1 MALTECHSNLLAQH
15 VSDLVLDGVFPHQLE
30 SRVWLIFPNANFRKG
45 DGDRTVAER
54 IPPCHGDRQKPL
66 RQRRPSIGTG
76 PDQRRTTHLCGV
88 YDRLVARRA
97 KLSDRNCGDSP
108 HSCGRHHRRTATADP
123 LGTCSRPQRPMPCG
137 SGKKFKHCHGAPKSL
152 H

>member
-1 MALTECHSNLLAQH
+1 
-15 VSDLVLDGVFPHQLE
+15 
-30 SRVWLIFPNANFRKG
+30 
-45 DGDRTVAER
+45 
-54 IPPCHGDRQKPL
+54 
-66 RQRRPSIGTG
+66 
-76 PDQRRTTHLCGV
+76 
-88 YDRLVARRA
+88 
-97 KLSDRNCGDSP
+97 LSDRNCGDSP